1 MELEFRQDFVSV
13 APSAL
18 VGSCTPT
25 HGLRRGL
32 HSCAASRLSLVLAV
46 PGGVPVND
54 V

>member
-13 APSAL
+13 APSGL

-32 HSCAASRLSLVLAV
+32 HSCAASRLALVLAV
-46 PGGVPVND
+46 PGRVARL
-54 V
+54 